1 MYCWNYK
8 VASSFLMA
16 LMFKSVTNGSE
27 LELGILPWTLQNSMS
42 PRTMAEWR
50 LGAGAGAN
58 ILVVRHPMVRLVS
71 AYRDR
76 IEGLKASLRIYQHID
91 RGESIIFTLK
101 INGLIHICSAWSGQD
116 GRPVAASSD
125 KKCAGPGAA
134 SEVHQ
139 QARGGAQLAG
149 VCQVPPGHGQAELC
163 KCPPHDASQS
173 DVTIMSGS
181 SLGPG
186 H

>member
-27 LELGILPWTLQNSMS
+27 LELGIQPWTLQNSMS

-50 LGAGAGAN
+50 LGTGAGAN

-91 RGESIIFTLK
+91 RGEFIIHFEHYWYYPHLQCLVWTGLTPSCGEFRLK
-101 INGLIHICSAWSGQD
+101 VLSLIHI
-116 GRPVAASSD
+116 
-125 KKCAGPGAA
+125 
-134 SEVHQ
+134 
-139 QARGGAQLAG
+139 
-149 VCQVPPGHGQAELC
+149 
-163 KCPPHDASQS
+163 
-173 DVTIMSGS
+173 
-181 SLGPG
+181 
-186 H
+186 

>member
-27 LELGILPWTLQNSMS
+27 LELGIQPWTLQNSMS

-50 LGAGAGAN
+50 LGAGAGAS

-76 IEGLKASLRIYQHID
+76 IEGLKASLRIYQHIAQGEYIVCSSVCTLVSIQSAVLGLD
-91 RGESIIFTLK
+91 RTDAHLRRVQTKTIR
-101 INGLIHICSAWSGQD
+101 GQERPQKYSS
-116 GRPVAASSD
+116 RPVAVPSWREFVRFLLVTD
-125 KKCAGPGAA
+125 K
-134 SEVHQ
+134 
-139 QARGGAQLAG
+139 LAY
-149 VCQVPPGHGQAELC
+149 VSAKL
-163 KCPPHDASQS
+163 
-173 DVTIMSGS
+173 S
-181 SLGPG
+181 SLSLM
-186 H
+186 

>member
-27 LELGILPWTLQNSMS
+27 LELGIQPWTLQNSMS

-91 RGESIIFTLK
+91 RGES
-101 INGLIHICSAWSGQD
+101 NIHFEHYWYYPYLQCLVWTGRTATCGEFRQKVSGA
-116 GRPVAASSD
+116 RRCLRSTS
-125 KKCAGPGAA
+125 AGPWRCPA
-134 SEVHQ
+134 
-139 QARGGAQLAG
+139 GGSL
-149 VCQVPPGHGQAELC
+149 
-163 KCPPHDASQS
+163 
-173 DVTIMSGS
+173 SGIS
-181 SLGPG
+181 CSRTS
-186 H
+186 

>member
-27 LELGILPWTLQNSMS
+27 LELGIQPWTLQNSMS

-50 LGAGAGAN
+50 LGAGAGAS

-76 IEGLKASLRIYQHID
+76 IEGLKASLRIYQHIAQGEYIECSSVCTLVSTQSAVLGLD
-91 RGESIIFTLK
+91 RTDAHLRRVQTKTVG
-101 INGLIHICSAWSGQD
+101 GQERPQKYSS
-116 GRPVAASSD
+116 RPVAVPSWREFVRFLLVTD
-125 KKCAGPGAA
+125 K
-134 SEVHQ
+134 
-139 QARGGAQLAG
+139 LAY
-149 VCQVPPGHGQAELC
+149 VSAKL
-163 KCPPHDASQS
+163 
-173 DVTIMSGS
+173 S
-181 SLGPG
+181 SLSLM
-186 H
+186 

>member
-27 LELGILPWTLQNSMS
+27 LELGIQPWTLQNSMS

-91 RGESIIFTLK
+91 RGGSISFTLSIIG
-101 INGLIHICSAWSGQD
+101 IVYICSAWSGQD
-116 GRPVAASSD
+116 
-125 KKCAGPGAA
+125 
-134 SEVHQ
+134 
-139 QARGGAQLAG
+139 
-149 VCQVPPGHGQAELC
+149 
-163 KCPPHDASQS
+163 
-173 DVTIMSGS
+173 
-181 SLGPG
+181 
-186 H
+186 